1 MPENMT
7 TGWMLNDGPSKQA
20 SLLLA
25 ENKTEQIKHTA
36 GVKCSGSICI
46 LWYDLRLFWLNIK
59 CLKSVAKLLFLNYT
73 NKYRSDLSK
82 KIVFGPIGQKTT
94 EM

>member
-36 GVKCSGSICI
+36 GVKRSGSICI
-46 LWYDLRLFWLNIK
+46 LWYDLRLFWLNLRS
-59 CLKSVAKLLFLNYT
+59 LKSTAKVFFFSYT
-73 NKYRSDLSK
+73 NKYRLDLSK
-82 KIVFGPIGQKTT
+82 KVILGLVGQKAAKL
-94 EM
+94 